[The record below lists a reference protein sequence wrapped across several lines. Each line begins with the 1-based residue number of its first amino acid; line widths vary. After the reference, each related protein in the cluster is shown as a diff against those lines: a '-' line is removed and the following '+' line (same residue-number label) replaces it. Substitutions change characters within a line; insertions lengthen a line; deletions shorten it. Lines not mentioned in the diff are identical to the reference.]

1 MPRAI
6 PFTFLLPED
15 VAAYIA
21 SIPGGQ
27 KGKTI
32 VADIRASDGF
42 KRFDDEEEK

>member
-1 MPRAI
+1 MPARAI

-27 KGKTI
+27 KAKTI
-32 VADIRASDGF
+32 VADIRASPGF
-42 KRFDDEEEK
+42 KKFNGE